1 MAARDFSLSPICPNW
16 FWGPMQSSISCIW
29 VFFPSGGVGVGS
41 KAADASSSLPPS
53 SAEVKNK
60 WCCISTLPVNRHT
73 LNRDNCTTIYVRLN
87 FFKWILSKHLVLY
100 LTKTDWLWSQPS
112 CLFNDESMRLTKCY
126 HLVLKLRRYG
136 ITPCFSPHFP
146 SDVHRD
152 ICTFTISI

>member
-73 LNRDNCTTIYVRLN
+73 LNRDNCTTIYVWLN
-87 FFKWILSKHLVLY
+87 FFKWILSKHLVLSNRIISM
-100 LTKTDWLWSQPS
+100 LTRLCTGKPSNFGFISDQNRLALEPTQLPIQRRKHETD
-112 CLFNDESMRLTKCY
+112 
-126 HLVLKLRRYG
+126 
-136 ITPCFSPHFP
+136 
-146 SDVHRD
+146 
-152 ICTFTISI
+152 